1 MNGNRYLKT
10 IIQSLLY
17 VGLGYFTYLMIL
29 ITWQYVPVDFKAAF
43 LSVKEDEI
51 ALPYYQVAFFS
62 HVYTSIFVLIVG
74 AFQFSTW
81 LRNKYSS
88 IHKNLGKV
96 YVGLILLI
104 ASPSGL
110 IMAVHANGGNYS
122 KLSFVLQA
130 VLWFTFTYLAYKH
143 IRNKNWS
150 KHRDFMIRS
159 FALTLSAISLRLF
172 KWIIVHTW
180 ELPPMDTYK
189 IVAWAGWGINLII
202 AEAYIYWLNHK
213 RIVKS

>member
-1 MNGNRYLKT
+1 MNINQYFK
-10 IIQSLLY
+10 IITQSLLY
-17 VGLGYFTYLMIL
+17 VGLGYFIYLMIL
-29 ITWQYVPVDFKAAF
+29 ITWQYVPIDFKAAF
-43 LSVKEDEI
+43 LAVKEKEI
-51 ALPYYQVAFFS
+51 QLPYYQVAFFS
-62 HVYTSIFVLIVG
+62 HVYTSIFVLIIG
-74 AFQFSTW
+74 AFQFSNW
-81 LRNKYSS
+81 LRTQHSS
-88 IHKNLGKV
+88 IHKNLGKI
-96 YVGLILLI
+96 YIGLILLI
-104 ASPSGL
+104 ASPTGL
-110 IMAVHANGGNYS
+110 IMALHANGGTYS

-130 VLWFTFTYLAYKH
+130 ILWFTFTYLAYQH

-189 IVAWAGWGINLII
+189 IVAWAGWVINLII
-202 AEAYIYWLNHK
+202 AERYIYWLNHK